1 MWPLRVCGL
10 SAASFTLEKS
20 LVTFS
25 MANASTEDAA
35 LHDNMR
41 LLRMLATDPVAQQGL
56 RLVMQAG
63 RRHGLDT
70 AMFAGVTMSS
80 SHSPAA
86 EKAQGQPKVGSTGN
100 ERPRAPAT
108 GSPASASRPR
118 RRKSA
123 AKQKRDAEKYAAKRM
138 TKKFLAVMPLV
149 RKFLHEQQQQ
159 QQQQQLLSV
168 DVEELPQFREPPAG
182 TPGTSQAMQVAQAKP
197 LQRES
202 ECRRLDCNAQR
213 VDSPATATM
222 AGCKHGIS
230 SPSHPT
236 GRDGSPAEQP
246 PKRFSE
252 LQPRVG
258 PHWIGD
264 CSGRDQPG

>member
-1 MWPLRVCGL
+1 
-10 SAASFTLEKS
+10 
-20 LVTFS
+20 

-41 LLRMLATDPVAQQGL
+41 LLRMLATDPAAQQGL

-123 AKQKRDAEKYAAKRM
+123 AKQRRGEVRGQEDDQEISCGHAPGAELSARAAAAAAAAATARGRGGAPAVSGASSWNSRHFTGDAGG
-138 TKKFLAVMPLV
+138 
-149 RKFLHEQQQQ
+149 
-159 QQQQQLLSV
+159 
-168 DVEELPQFREPPAG
+168 AG
-182 TPGTSQAMQVAQAKP
+182 
-197 LQRES
+197 E
-202 ECRRLDCNAQR
+202 
-213 VDSPATATM
+213 ATATRIRM
-222 AGCKHGIS
+222 S
-230 SPSHPT
+230 T
-236 GRDGSPAEQP
+236 T
-246 PKRFSE
+246 
-252 LQPRVG
+252 
-258 PHWIGD
+258 
-264 CSGRDQPG
+264 